1 MSGTH
6 EDKMPGVKAELKSK
20 YTHKP
25 SRMWSS
31 SASESGDLLYSR
43 YLFHGKVDK
52 R

>member
-6 EDKMPGVKAELKSK
+6 EDKMPGVKAEIKSK

-25 SRMWSS
+25 SRMRSTS
-31 SASESGDLLYSR
+31 PRGRVDLLYFR